1 MSEGTEHHLEPAE
14 HAQHAAHDPF
24 DRRVAMTMAITAAV
38 LALATMLSHRSHN
51 QVLQLQG
58 EAGQL
63 RTQATTFHTQASDQW
78 GYFQAKKQRM
88 YLYGANADLA
98 VALGKP
104 RAAEKAARA
113 GLGEVFP
120 VSAPTNDQGQDKS
133 KKPKTVEKNAKNEN
147 APTEPIALAKWWKGL
162 AADYKKEVDAIEG
175 EARALVKR
183 GEAKEKEA
191 EHKLHESHHVH
202 LQADRLDFGHLGLEM
217 GLVLFAVALL
227 TKQKGFWLTGMGVGI
242 LGACVALSAFLL

>member
-1 MSEGTEHHLEPAE
+1 MSEGTENHLEHAE

-38 LALATMLSHRSHN
+38 LALATVLSHRAHN

-63 RTQATTFHTQASDQW
+63 RTQATTYHTQASDQW

-104 RAAEKAARA
+104 RADEKAARA
-113 GLGEVFP
+113 GLDEVFP
-120 VSAPTNDQGQDKS
+120 VSTPAKDEGRD
-133 KKPKTVEKNAKNEN
+133 KPKEPKTGEKKAKNEK
-147 APTEPIALAKWWKGL
+147 APTEPMALAKWWKGL
-162 AADYKKEVDAIEG
+162 AAEYKKDADVIEG
-175 EARALVKR
+175 EARELVK
-183 GEAKEKEA
+183 EAKEKEKEA

-217 GLVLFAVALL
+217 GLVLFAISLL
-227 TKQKGFWLTGMGVGI
+227 TKQKGFWFTGMGVGV